1 MPLWINEI
9 LLTQWLCYSLFLFTL
24 LKSFQIQAASSHYV
38 ALVSLWSV
46 FTVLTFSYLMS
57 QCMPSLCYVFVR
69 LLSDFSLRS
78 FHDFIW
84 RCGSEVGIE
93 NSICG
98 CKVCLSLFRH
108 HCPQAFSEEYKRVY
122 INKLT
127 RVILI
132 CGQSYIF
139 THYFM
144 MSPTSHN
151 RVLSRFMSFCI

>member
-1 MPLWINEI
+1 MI
-9 LLTQWLCYSLFLFTL
+9 
-24 LKSFQIQAASSHYV
+24 SF
-38 ALVSLWSV
+38 WG
-46 FTVLTFSYLMS
+46 
-57 QCMPSLCYVFVR
+57 
-69 LLSDFSLRS
+69 
-78 FHDFIW
+78 
-84 RCGSEVGIE
+84 CGSEAGIE

-108 HCPQAFSEEYKRVY
+108 HCPEAFSEEYKRVY

-132 CGQSYIF
+132 CGYSYIF

-151 RVLSRFMSFCI
+151 RVLSRFMSFCIWTLFFLWEAWLSLTSLDLLTVLAQPGCDQSFIMVDDFNMPSLIPM